1 MINSKQ
7 INIRHKKAFS
17 MITAIFVIVVM
28 ATVSSL
34 IMNIS
39 GKTIKATTQQYQKE
53 QAQLLA
59 RSYTELA
66 ILYAIHYDRNTN
78 GDCLETIT
86 DHFGAAGNDGYDIRI
101 NIKYIGNDTLLDG
114 CTKTILA
121 DGTVGTADNATHTAT
136 WVDNNIT
143 NGGINSTISLVI
155 DTYITYRD
163 FDDPTNSDADLTN
176 DRVISFHR
184 RTLQK
189 L

>member
-1 MINSKQ
+1 MIK
-7 INIRHKKAFS
+7 IKHKKAFS
-17 MITAIFVIVVM
+17 MITAIFVIVIM

-53 QAQLLA
+53 QAALLA

-66 ILYAIHYDRNTN
+66 ILYAIHYDRSTN
-78 GDCLETIT
+78 GDCLESIT

-121 DGTVGTADNATHTAT
+121 NGTIGTASDITDTAT
-136 WVDNNIT
+136 WIDNDTI
-143 NGGINSTISLVI
+143 NGGINNTISLVI

-163 FDDPTNSDADLTN
+163 FDDPNHRDIT
-176 DRVISFHR
+176 FHR